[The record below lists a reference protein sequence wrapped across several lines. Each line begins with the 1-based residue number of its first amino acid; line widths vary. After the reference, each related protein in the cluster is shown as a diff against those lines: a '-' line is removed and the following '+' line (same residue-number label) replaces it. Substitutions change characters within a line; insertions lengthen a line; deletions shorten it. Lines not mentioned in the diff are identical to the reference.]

1 MTVQEHALT
10 VRRLV
15 HDVNN
20 LLFVIGGHCELLTLH
35 CRGSAQAQ
43 ADLAVVADAV
53 VRASTLTAELRAVA
67 IAVTAD
73 DGRPLPPPTDAH
85 AAVR

>member
-1 MTVQEHALT
+1 MTVQEHSQG

-20 LLFVIGGHCELLTLH
+20 LLFVIGGHCELLNAH
-35 CRGSAQAQ
+35 CQESAEAR

-53 VRASTLTAELRAVA
+53 SRASTLTAELRAMA
-67 IAVTAD
+67 IAVAAAD
-73 DGRPLPPPTDAH
+73 AAPGSTEPLH
-85 AAVR
+85 AAAR

>member
-1 MTVQEHALT
+1 MTVQEHARG

-15 HDVNN
+15 HDFNN
-20 LLFVIGGHCELLTLH
+20 LLFVIGGHCELLNAH
-35 CRGSAQAQ
+35 CHASPQAS

-53 VRASTLTAELRAVA
+53 ARASTLTAELRAMA
-67 IAVTAD
+67 IAMAD
-73 DGRPLPPPTDAH
+73 ADAAATGSTEPR